1 MSEPSRPLQ
10 RLKLTIAYRGTRY
23 FGWQRQAVNDKYT
36 GPPIPEGENLP
47 TIQEVVSK
55 AITSVVRHPIV
66 LVGSSRTDARVHAK
80 GQLAHF
86 DTDQAQIP
94 VEGMRRAVNH
104 ALPDD
109 ILVRAIEP
117 VPPTFNAVL
126 STTSKRYQ
134 YAVWN
139 ALDRPLFFADL
150 AMHRW
155 QPLDVEAMAH
165 SAAQL
170 VGTHDFASFARP
182 GHQRASTVRTI
193 LACDVAR
200 RGPRLVIGVEGTG
213 FLWNMV
219 RIIAGTLIEVGLG
232 KFSPEEVGRM
242 LAARDRRAAGSTAPA
257 HGLYLQWIK
266 TRDPDDAP
274 LEQNP

>member
-150 AMHRW
+150 VMHRW